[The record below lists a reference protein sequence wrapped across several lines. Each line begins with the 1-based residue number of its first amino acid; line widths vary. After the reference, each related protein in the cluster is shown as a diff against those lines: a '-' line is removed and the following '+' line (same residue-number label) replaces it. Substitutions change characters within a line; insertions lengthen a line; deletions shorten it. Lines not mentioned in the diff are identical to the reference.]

1 MKKIYFVFLIC
12 ISSLFAIST
21 NTSDIYKEK
30 QDLLEVKDEL
40 NSFYEQK
47 ELEYQ
52 KQKKELEK
60 IHKSIM
66 EAQKNIEKFKQDNQ
80 NILDEIN
87 RVTITKSMNMYDK
100 MKIGVIINIFN
111 EMLNDGEIDKVY
123 DIMIRMKEKKVMKIM
138 KKLDVKTS
146 TIIMK
151 KMSKKT
157 NDKK

>member
-1 MKKIYFVFLIC
+1 
-12 ISSLFAIST
+12 
-21 NTSDIYKEK
+21 
-30 QDLLEVKDEL
+30 
-40 NSFYEQK
+40 
-47 ELEYQ
+47 
-52 KQKKELEK
+52 
-60 IHKSIM
+60 
-66 EAQKNIEKFKQDNQ
+66 
-80 NILDEIN
+80 
-87 RVTITKSMNMYDK
+87 MNMYDK

-146 TIIMK
+146 TIIME